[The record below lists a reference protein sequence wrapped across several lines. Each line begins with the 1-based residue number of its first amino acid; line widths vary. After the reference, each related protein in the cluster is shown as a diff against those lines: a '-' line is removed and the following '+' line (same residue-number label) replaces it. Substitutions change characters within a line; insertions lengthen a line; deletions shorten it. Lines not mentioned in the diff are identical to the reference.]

1 MAKLITKKQASKCAT
16 IVSQYSLQQAKIGGK
31 YVGGKAKIGAKKVSA
46 VSQKSFAKLMSLFNK
61 K

>member
-16 IVSQYSLQQAKIGGK
+16 IVRKYSVQQAKAGS
-31 YVGGKAKIGAKKVSA
+31 KKVSSVA
-46 VSQKSFAKLMSLFNK
+46 KKSFAKLKSLFNK

>member
-16 IVSQYSLQQAKIGGK
+16 IVSQYSLQQAKAGAK
-31 YVGGKAKIGAKKVSA
+31 YVGGKTKVGAKKVSA
-46 VSQKSFAKLMSLFNK
+46 VAQKSFAKLKSLFNK

>member
-16 IVSQYSLQQAKIGGK
+16 IVRQYSVQQAKAGGN
-31 YVGGKAKIGAKKVSA
+31 YVGGKAKVGAKKVSA
-46 VSQKSFAKLMSLFNK
+46 VAKKSFSKLKSLFNK

>member
-16 IVSQYSLQQAKIGGK
+16 IVSQYSLQQAKAGGK
-31 YVGGKAKIGAKKVSA
+31 YVGGKAKVGAKKISA
-46 VSQKSFAKLMSLFNK
+46 VAQKSFAKLKSLFNK